1 MGFSAII
8 NPSFLVPAG
17 ENFFLKKSF
26 SPFSAVKKQ
35 PAFSSLSDARNP

>member
-1 MGFSAII
+1 MRS
-8 NPSFLVPAG
+8 SFLAPAG

-35 PAFSSLSDARNP
+35 PAFFSRSRAGNP